1 MRADVQSC
9 TSTVTVG
16 RNDVEWSKARA
27 RGAFSRLL
35 LGAVF
40 ASVCPNVILAITHSG
55 SLPEATHLG
64 LFADWKAVIVS
75 SSARIVPCVTQYMHA
90 CRELL
95 GTPLI

>member
-1 MRADVQSC
+1 
-9 TSTVTVG
+9 VTVG

-35 LGAVF
+35 VGAVF
-40 ASVCPNVILAITHSG
+40 ASVCPNVVL
-55 SLPEATHLG
+55 SLLRDYAQWMSSRSHAFG

-75 SSARIVPCVTQYMHA
+75 SSARIVLCVTQYMHA

>member
-1 MRADVQSC
+1 MRTRGLQPPS
-9 TSTVTVG
+9 SG
-16 RNDVEWSKARA
+16 R
-27 RGAFSRLL
+27 G
-35 LGAVF
+35 
-40 ASVCPNVILAITHSG
+40 VCIGLPKSDTLVSYAIITHSG

-64 LFADWKAVIVS
+64 PFTDWKAVIVS